1 MDLFF
6 NPERDIQAVS
16 QVCMPTLG
24 QILESGIIPQD
35 AGEVLYNDVEN
46 PDSVV
51 GLMRDNFDL
60 ADAARISEVIAI
72 QDSTPP
78 TSPTPTPPV
87 SSAAE

>member
-6 NPERDIQAVS
+6 NPERDIQSVS

-24 QILESGIIPQD
+24 QILESGVIPQD

-60 ADAARISEVIAI
+60 ADAARIAETIAI
-72 QDSTPP
+72 QDPTPP
-78 TSPTPTPPV
+78 TPPAPPAPSV
-87 SSAAE
+87 AE